1 MGTGN
6 QEQMAES
13 IGVEGEEG
21 QQNIKDTSGACWDYS
36 SMVIVH
42 TLNS

>member
-1 MGTGN
+1 LFALKSLVNPVFHMGTGN

-21 QQNIKDTSGACWDYS
+21 QQRKG
-36 SMVIVH
+36 
-42 TLNS
+42 